1 MALKEKRYE
10 FVTSQIRY
18 HNDKM
23 IDAFKYFV
31 SIFSLIIGGV
41 FWLLSQ
47 QNLDCF
53 LKAFV
58 VGFSPYLTL
67 LIGTTSILLIISNYV
82 SWWGYRK
89 AETALTD
96 GDVVPPSFPK
106 SANSQILMILVIL
119 ISIVAFWHCSGKFFP
134 SFVEQ
139 PVAKNR
145 I

>member
-1 MALKEKRYE
+1 MALEEKRYE

-47 QNLDCF
+47 QNLEAS
-53 LKAFV
+53 LKTFV
-58 VGFSPYLTL
+58 AGLSPCLTL
-67 LIGTTSILLIISNYV
+67 LIGATSILLIVSNYL

-89 AETALTD
+89 AETSLTD
-96 GDVVPPSFPK
+96 GTVAPPRFPK

-119 ISIVAFWHCSGKFFP
+119 ISVAAFWHYSGKV
-134 SFVEQ
+134 SQTFVEQ
-139 PVAKNR
+139 QSTTNR
-145 I
+145 N